1 MRGGFTQVEETL
13 LREGRSDS
21 VSQQRRDF
29 HGVMG
34 ERFKQVIEEET
45 GRTVAA
51 MISGSHQHPD
61 LVAEMFV
68 LEQAEVLADQP
79 PG

>member
-1 MRGGFTQVEETL
+1 
-13 LREGRSDS
+13 
-21 VSQQRRDF
+21 
-29 HGVMG
+29 MG

-45 GRTVAA
+45 GRTVAE

-68 LEQAEVLADQP
+68 LERAEVLADQP